1 MSRINVSIGTSPRL
15 PLPSPTPPL
24 AYPSPRLPLPS
35 ATPPLAEQQFT
46 DDNLG
51 LMFGLGRGCSDSDTK
66 SSSMFQGCCSSG
78 YCIHMSYLV
87 NKSLTLHVILGCPS
101 KVSCCKLHK
110 ICFHHSFNHS
120 FKFCQLWAQVSES
133 QKEIKNAKNHKGY
146 CKWNNN
152 TLFLQTISRNY
163 SSFIML
169 MILNCKNK
177 SGDIQ
182 MTFMNRLFSYI
193 LYYQIFNSEYC
204 ISSVLIGSLNSAYQL
219 ILQVTLQG
227 NALRQQLIIIW

>member
-1 MSRINVSIGTSPRL
+1 MSRINVSIGASPRL

-24 AYPSPRLPLPS
+24 AYPSPRRTTDDNLG
-35 ATPPLAEQQFT
+35 FT

-66 SSSMFQGCCSSG
+66 SSSIFQGCCSSG

-87 NKSLTLHVILGCPS
+87 NKSLALHVILGCPS

-152 TLFLQTISRNY
+152 TLFLQTI
-163 SSFIML
+163 
-169 MILNCKNK
+169 
-177 SGDIQ
+177 
-182 MTFMNRLFSYI
+182 
-193 LYYQIFNSEYC
+193 
-204 ISSVLIGSLNSAYQL
+204 
-219 ILQVTLQG
+219 
-227 NALRQQLIIIW
+227 

>member
-1 MSRINVSIGTSPRL
+1 MSRINVSIGASPRL
-15 PLPSPTPPL
+15 PLASATPPL
-24 AYPSPRLPLPS
+24 GYPSPRLPLPS
-35 ATPPLAEQQFT
+35 ATPPLPEQQFT
-46 DDNLG
+46 DNNLG
-51 LMFGLGRGCSDSDTK
+51 LMFGLGRDCSDSDTK

-78 YCIHMSYLV
+78 YCIRMSYLV

-133 QKEIKNAKNHKGY
+133 QKEIKKAKNHKGY

-169 MILNCKNK
+169 MILNCKK
-177 SGDIQ
+177 KVEI
-182 MTFMNRLFSYI
+182 FKWRLWTDCSAT
-193 LYYQIFNSEYC
+193 YC
-204 ISSVLIGSLNSAYQL
+204 IIKSSTLNIAFLVFWLAHSTPLIS
-219 ILQVTLQG
+219 
-227 NALRQQLIIIW
+227 

>member
-1 MSRINVSIGTSPRL
+1 MLHRDISEESAACVSGEGQIIQTQAYPVLEKNKQFQKIQLLYSVKIKALQHIECHGSTSVSAPRLGYPSPHL
-15 PLPSPTPPL
+15 PLPSP
-24 AYPSPRLPLPS
+24 
-35 ATPPLAEQQFT
+35 TPPLAEQQFT

-120 FKFCQLWAQVSES
+120 FKFCQL
-133 QKEIKNAKNHKGY
+133 
-146 CKWNNN
+146 
-152 TLFLQTISRNY
+152 
-163 SSFIML
+163 
-169 MILNCKNK
+169 
-177 SGDIQ
+177 
-182 MTFMNRLFSYI
+182 
-193 LYYQIFNSEYC
+193 
-204 ISSVLIGSLNSAYQL
+204 
-219 ILQVTLQG
+219 
-227 NALRQQLIIIW
+227 

>member
-1 MSRINVSIGTSPRL
+1 
-15 PLPSPTPPL
+15 
-24 AYPSPRLPLPS
+24 
-35 ATPPLAEQQFT
+35 
-46 DDNLG
+46 
-51 LMFGLGRGCSDSDTK
+51 MFGLGRGCSDSDTK
-66 SSSMFQGCCSSG
+66 SSSMFQGCCSLG

-87 NKSLTLHVILGCPS
+87 NKSLILHVILGCPS

-120 FKFCQLWAQVSES
+120 FKFCQLRAQVSES
-133 QKEIKNAKNHKGY
+133 QKEIKKAKNHKGY

-169 MILNCKNK
+169 MVLNCKNK

-227 NALRQQLIIIW
+227 NALRHQLWSWKKFQILRI